1 MDGVHFT
8 FLKFYILVKCIEI
21 IESIGISPMVDWM
34 KVLRGIIPL
43 ALIENST
50 LNVQKHQLSPYV
62 RF

>member
-50 LNVQKHQLSPYV
+50 LNV
-62 RF
+62 